1 MCSKVSVGKKKPESC
16 RRRIAKEVKHRKT
29 MNSSKYAPE
38 VCGKPWPETRVEWM
52 SGDWTSRR
60 VSGQLISLEAPQ
72 DTHESTNAFAGN
84 LISNRRLR
92 RHGVGNEVE
101 EIRSIQ
107 SPECHSWF
115 WFYLKLAA
123 LSQMTADCDIRLSVR
138 PLYVICMGI
147 CDRAIR
153 KRLPLQFYRLG
164 AKNFSCLY
172 VKHII
177 SKLSLIAGCEATTK
191 FLCSIQKRK
200 KTFE

>member
-16 RRRIAKEVKHRKT
+16 RRRIAKEVEHRKT

-38 VCGKPWPETRVEWM
+38 ICGKPWPETRVEWM

-72 DTHESTNAFAGN
+72 DTHESTNAIAGN

-107 SPECHSWF
+107 SPECHNWF
-115 WFYLKLAA
+115 
-123 LSQMTADCDIRLSVR
+123 
-138 PLYVICMGI
+138 
-147 CDRAIR
+147 
-153 KRLPLQFYRLG
+153 
-164 AKNFSCLY
+164 
-172 VKHII
+172 
-177 SKLSLIAGCEATTK
+177 
-191 FLCSIQKRK
+191 
-200 KTFE
+200 